1 MRVVL
6 EDWGNG
12 CSGLHIGLAQSELPR
27 LIELLQTLNANHEQ
41 HFHIASENQAP
52 GSIGDIEVYLKSA
65 EEKDNMRISSRATS
79 AGEHT

>member
-1 MRVVL
+1 MVVPACISASH
-6 EDWGNG
+6 N
-12 CSGLHIGLAQSELPR
+12 SELAR

-65 EEKDNMRISSRATS
+65 EGKDNMRISSRATS